1 MTAFTMAPPT
11 RSASRQR
18 SPTGGYQRIP
28 GHSGAGFMA
37 APTAAALGRGG
48 DSELAHVNPA
58 EKQLLESMGGS
69 GTQNPFTGLREYINP
84 ALIPA
89 FMMAGQA
96 VAGQRDR
103 QPVGGRHAAMHQQ
116 PGMGTPSMPDRNAM
130 GRQLLQAVLSGQ
142 FGG

>member
-1 MTAFTMAPPT
+1 MTAFTMAPPQQSSSH
-11 RSASRQR
+11 RR

-28 GHSGAGFMA
+28 GHSGAGFMP

-58 EKQLLESMGGS
+58 EKQMLESMGGS
-69 GTQNPFTGLREYINP
+69 GTRNPATGLPEYVNP

-89 FMMAGQA
+89 FAMAGQA
-96 VAGQRDR
+96 MAGGQQR
-103 QPVGGRHAAMHQQ
+103 PAGGRHAAMHQQ
-116 PGMGTPSMPDRNAM
+116 PGVGTPMGADRNVM
-130 GRQLLQAVLSGQ
+130 GQQLLQAVLSGK